1 LALVKKN
8 QQRAARLVIVLA
20 VALAAGGV
28 ASAAP
33 TRAIRYE
40 PFAGAKLAATTHV
53 VNRTPGHCLTS
64 STSRRR
70 DAWRCFAGNFV
81 YDPCFSAANVSRPT
95 YVVCPIEALNGTV
108 VRLSLTSHL
117 PAPARSAG
125 PPLLWEVQTSNGA
138 TCRLTSGALGVLA
151 GKVPHY
157 SCTDRAFLGGYV
169 HQAGHHWWVW
179 RTRTYGR
186 PVWRRAAVARAWY

>member
-1 LALVKKN
+1 VDTN
-8 QQRAARLVIVLA
+8 RQRTVRLVIVLA

-28 ASAAP
+28 AAAAVR
-33 TRAIRYE
+33 TRAIHYE
-40 PFAGAKLAATTHV
+40 PFAGAKPAATTHV

-81 YDPCFSAANVSRPT
+81 YDPCFSAVSVSRPT
-95 YVVCPIEALNGTV
+95 YV
-108 VRLSLTSHL
+108 SLTSRL
-117 PAPARSAG
+117 PAPANSTG
-125 PPLLWEVQTSNGA
+125 PPLLWEVQTSKGA

-169 HQAGHHWWVW
+169 HQVGHHWWAW

-186 PVWRRAAVARAWY
+186 PVWRRAAIARAWY